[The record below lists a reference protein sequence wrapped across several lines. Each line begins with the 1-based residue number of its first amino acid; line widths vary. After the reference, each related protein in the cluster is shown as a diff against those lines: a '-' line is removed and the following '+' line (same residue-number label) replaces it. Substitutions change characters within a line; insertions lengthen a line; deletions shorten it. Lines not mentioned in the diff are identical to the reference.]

1 MDEIIMRRLRHLQ
14 WLEENHVRDFQERFG
29 RGKTLAER
37 RNEDM
42 ANVISAD
49 WNKKRKLTP
58 ETGTNRVLPHGWRK
72 EHWKTQ
78 QSMAA
83 DYAGVEVATKAEAI
97 RALEV
102 YEAELVPPSAA

>member
-14 WLEENHVRDFQERFG
+14 WLEENQERDFEDRFG
-29 RGKTLAER
+29 VEKTRAELR
-37 RNEDM
+37 REDM

-49 WNKKRKLTP
+49 WNRKRKAAQSSI
-58 ETGTNRVLPHGWRK
+58 TGKPLPDGWRK

-83 DYAGVEVATKAEAI
+83 DYAGVEVSNKEDAV
-97 RALEV
+97 RALEL
-102 YEAELVPPSAA
+102 YEAELMPPPAA